1 MESLVSAIVSDLLSR
16 ALSMAIDKYY
26 KGSNAQEAQDKVQR
40 LERVLLRINSTIEA
54 AEGRHITNQAM
65 LRMLEMLRQGMYE
78 GHYMIDTVRYRRG
91 LEGDDVVSGGAAVA
105 LSRLNS
111 VKHLLSFRINGN
123 TKNTV
128 LEAESLKKLDKMLGS
143 LERMIGDTV
152 EFVMFLE
159 GYPRICRQP
168 YDTHLILD
176 KIMFCRQAE
185 METVIN
191 FLLRPE
197 ITAGNGNPG
206 VLPIVGAARVGKSTL
221 VEHVCLD
228 ERVRG
233 HFSSIV
239 LFTGDDLGAGN
250 FSALN
255 VVSGVIKHRDIT
267 AQSSG
272 TGKSLAIIELSE
284 DMEEET
290 WRRLYTSASGSM
302 GHGSKIIVTSR
313 SDKIVAFGTVQALRL
328 KVLTTE
334 AYWYFFKALAFG
346 STNPDD
352 QPELASVGMEIAM
365 LLKGVFTAANIVSRL
380 LRDNLNTKFWR
391 RVLWCLRDFSNRHLR
406 MFGEDPV
413 DRIQKGKPVF
423 IWMMARAQHAV
434 MLRNIYQQDSSTQ
447 HVHGVPK
454 LTAQDILA
462 GHATRQGKFTA
473 VMWRSSIPPY
483 YTYMV
488 SCESHTDEGS
498 TISKKRPRE
507 DRI

>member
-16 ALSMAIDKYY
+16 ALSMAIDKYC
-26 KGSNAQEAQDKVQR
+26 KGSKAEEAEAKLQR

-78 GHYMIDTVRYRRG
+78 GHYMLDTFRYRRDLG
-91 LEGDDVVSGGAAVA
+91 GDEVVSGGAAVA
-105 LSRLNS
+105 LPRLNS
-111 VKHLLSFRINGN
+111 VRHLLSFPINGN
-123 TKNTV
+123 TKNTG
-128 LEAESLKKLDKMLGS
+128 LDAESVKKLDKMLGS
-143 LERMIGDTV
+143 LERMISDTV
-152 EFVMFLE
+152 EFVIFLE
-159 GYPRICRQP
+159 GYPRVCRQP

-197 ITAGNGNPG
+197 ITAGNGNLG
-206 VLPIVGAARVGKSTL
+206 VLPVVGAARVGKSTL

-272 TGKSLAIIELSE
+272 TGRSLAIIELSG

-290 WRRLYTSASGSM
+290 WRRLYSSASSM

-328 KVLTTE
+328 KFLTTE
-334 AYWYFFKALAFG
+334 SYWYFFKALAFG

-352 QPELASVGMEIAM
+352 QPDLASVGMEIAM

-380 LRDNLNTKFWR
+380 LRDNLNTKSWR
-391 RVLWCLRDFSNRHLR
+391 RVLRCLRDFSNRHLR

-447 HVHGVPK
+447 NVPGVPK

-498 TISKKRPRE
+498 TINKKRPRE